1 MRKLIFILLSLLAV
15 MSLTACSD
23 SSSSIGSSNTP
34 PPQTSPKGV
43 TPLNVVPV
51 ASSFTGADVIDIIYR
66 VVDFEHVGYS
76 YYLVDKN
83 GTIQNKLSNNINDV
97 NNMYNIKVGPE
108 NISGAVSTNSVVI
121 SIPSTR
127 FTQVGDAQNE
137 ANIPYGTKITAI
149 DSNIEVIAG
158 TTKLAD
164 ISGTKP
170 SVDLLTYAEMTQG
183 YFSGC
188 SETTNI
194 CRSEFTRFPDS
205 SAVVITPKENTK
217 YENGVISS
225 DTDTINL
232 SVELTARPE
241 ERADGYTYLGGS
253 IITQTTATLISADD
267 NSISYKIEKITP
279 EISIKD
285 MLRVHVINNKAWNAY
300 TTPAITADEW
310 KYDVTILNLS
320 NEGIEISSDNT
331 KNSHVS
337 FSLNIYNN
345 GDSALCLNLLPI
357 KIAGS
362 TENYAV
368 CNNFDVENIVL
379 ELDPKSTKTIL
390 PLTINANGLERALQ
404 EQIVYSMTG
413 ITGITEEQIKCID
426 VQFQMYKQGD
436 TSAQPF
442 YEGKIAAKDNN
453 YYVMLDPA
461 KSIDRLDFKDGEAP
475 ETRIKIKNIVNNN
488 VIYFV
493 NNYSLETGITES
505 LIDATTFTDLFEW
518 GYVEDKTTAEEGAL
532 SDRIY
537 LLFVNKDTINTIGT
551 PVAIDNG
558 KVTLDEYRE
567 TKLSETEQFLKAN
580 LGSSLAFEPKG
591 AYIKPSTSSIK
602 LEATSATFEI
612 DIDGT
617 QKVTAVNIMSD
628 EYKNSDQYNKGL
640 FGSLAVSQDYDGNNV
655 YSTGF
660 GLKITN
666 VSKPGN
672 EPEIVIVP
680 HLKGILDPQIIDV
693 YQLIS
698 WN

>member
-23 SSSSIGSSNTP
+23 SSSSSGSSNTP

-66 VVDFEHVGYS
+66 VDFEHAGYS

-83 GTIQNKLSNNINDV
+83 GIITNKLSNDV

-149 DSNIEVIAG
+149 DSNIEVIEG

-253 IITQTTATLISADD
+253 IITQTTATLVSADD
-267 NSISYKIEKITP
+267 NSISYKIEKVTP

-285 MLRVHVINNKAWNAY
+285 MLRVQVINNKAWNAY
-300 TTPAITADEW
+300 ITPAITADEW

-368 CNNFDVENIVL
+368 CNNVDVENIVL

-413 ITGITEEQIKCID
+413 IKEEQIKCID
-426 VQFQMYKQGD
+426 VQFQMYKASSVN
-436 TSAQPF
+436 TEHPF
-442 YEGKIAAKDNN
+442 YEGKIATNNTKSN

-493 NNYSLETGITES
+493 NNNYSLEPGITED
-505 LIDATTFTDLFEW
+505 LIDATTFTDLFKW
-518 GYVEDKTTAEEGAL
+518 GYVEDEITAEEGAL
-532 SDRIY
+532 SDRFY

-551 PVAIDNG
+551 PVAIDND
-558 KVTLDEYRE
+558 KVILDEYRE

-602 LEATSATFEI
+602 LEATSPTFEI
-612 DIDGT
+612 DVNGI

-628 EYKNSDQYNKGL
+628 GYEISDQYNKGL

-680 HLKGILDPQIIDV
+680 HLNGILDPQIIDV

>member
-23 SSSSIGSSNTP
+23 SSSSSDGSNTP

-43 TPLNVVPV
+43 TPLNVAPV

-66 VVDFEHVGYS
+66 VVDFEHAGYS

-83 GTIQNKLSNNINDV
+83 GTIQNKLSNNVNDV

-108 NISGAVSTNSVVI
+108 YISDAVSPNSVVI

-137 ANIPYGTKITAI
+137 VNIPYGTKITAI
-149 DSNIEVIAG
+149 DSNIEVTEG

-253 IITQTTATLISADD
+253 IITQTTATQVVSD
-267 NSISYKIEKITP
+267 NSISYKIEKVTP

-320 NEGIEISSDNT
+320 NKGIEISSDNT

-362 TENYAV
+362 TENYAD

-379 ELDPKSTKTIL
+379 ELDPKSAETIL

-413 ITGITEEQIKCID
+413 ITEEQIKCID
-426 VQFQMYKQGD
+426 VQFQMYKAN
-436 TSAQPF
+436 SANTEHPF
-442 YEGKIAAKDNN
+442 YEGKIATNNTKSN

-488 VIYFV
+488 VITYYF
-493 NNYSLETGITES
+493 ETGITEDF
-505 LIDATTFTDLFEW
+505 IDVTTFTDLFRWE
-518 GYVEDKTTAEEGAL
+518 YVEDETTAEEGAL
-532 SDRIY
+532 SDRFY
-537 LLFVNKDTINTIGT
+537 LLFVNKDAINTIGT

-558 KVTLDEYRE
+558 KVIIDEYRE
-567 TKLSETEQFLKAN
+567 TTLSETEQFLKDN

-591 AYIKPSTSSIK
+591 AYIELPVSTGFVTIP
-602 LEATSATFEI
+602 AIFEI
-612 DIDGT
+612 DIYGT

-628 EYKNSDQYNKGL
+628 GYKNSDQYNKGL
-640 FGSLAVSQDYDGNNV
+640 FGSLKEYDAEGTPV
-655 YSTGF
+655 FSTGF
-660 GLKITN
+660 GFKITTFADA
-666 VSKPGN
+666 GN
-672 EPEIVIVP
+672 DPDRAIVP
-680 HLKGILDPQIIDV
+680 HLNDILNPQIVDII
-693 YQLIS
+693 Y
-698 WN
+698 

>member
-23 SSSSIGSSNTP
+23 SSSSSGSSNTP

-43 TPLNVVPV
+43 TPLNVAPV

-66 VVDFEHVGYS
+66 VDFEHAGYS

-83 GTIQNKLSNNINDV
+83 GTIQNKLSNNVNDV

-108 NISGAVSTNSVVI
+108 YTSDAVSPNSVVI

-158 TTKLAD
+158 TAKLAD

-194 CRSEFTRFPDS
+194 CRSEFTRFPDN
-205 SAVVITPKENTK
+205 SAVVITPKGNTK

-241 ERADGYTYLGGS
+241 ESTDGYTYLGGS
-253 IITQTTATLISADD
+253 IITQTTATQVVSD

-320 NEGIEISSDNT
+320 NQGIEISSDNT

-362 TENYAV
+362 TENYAD

-379 ELDPKSTKTIL
+379 ELDPKSAKTIL

-413 ITGITEEQIKCID
+413 ITEQQIKCID

-488 VIYFV
+488 VINYYF
-493 NNYSLETGITES
+493 ETGITEDF
-505 LIDATTFTDLFEW
+505 IDVTTFTDLFRWE
-518 GYVEDKTTAEEGAL
+518 YVEDETTAEEGAL
-532 SDRIY
+532 SDRFY
-537 LLFVNKDTINTIGT
+537 LLFVNKDAINTIGT

-558 KVTLDEYRE
+558 KVILDEYRE
-567 TKLSETEQFLKAN
+567 TTLAETEQFLKAN
-580 LGSSLAFEPKG
+580 LGSSLAFKPKG
-591 AYIKPSTSSIK
+591 AYIELPVST
-602 LEATSATFEI
+602 EFVTTPDTFEKI
-612 DIDGT
+612 DIYGT
-617 QKVTAVNIMSD
+617 QKVKAVNIMSD
-628 EYKNSDQYNKGL
+628 GYENSEQYNKGL
-640 FGSLAVSQDYDGNNV
+640 FGSLKEYDAKGTPV
-655 YSTGF
+655 FSTGF
-660 GLKITN
+660 GFKITTFADA
-666 VSKPGN
+666 GN
-672 EPEIVIVP
+672 DPDRAIVP
-680 HLKGILDPQIIDV
+680 HLKDILNPQIVDII
-693 YQLIS
+693 Y
-698 WN
+698 

>member
-23 SSSSIGSSNTP
+23 SSSSSGSSNTP

-43 TPLNVVPV
+43 TPLNVAPV

-66 VVDFEHVGYS
+66 VVDFEHAGYS

-83 GTIQNKLSNNINDV
+83 GTIQNKLSNNVNDV

-108 NISGAVSTNSVVI
+108 YISDADAVSPNSVVI

-164 ISGTKP
+164 TNGTKP

-241 ERADGYTYLGGS
+241 EMTDGYTYLGGS
-253 IITQTTATLISADD
+253 IITQTTATQVVSD

-285 MLRVHVINNKAWNAY
+285 MLRVQVINNKAWNAY

-320 NEGIEISSDNT
+320 NQGIEISSDNT

-368 CNNFDVENIVL
+368 CNNVDFEYIDL
-379 ELDPKSTKTIL
+379 KLDPKSAKTIL

-413 ITGITEEQIKCID
+413 ITEQQIKCID
-426 VQFQMYKQGD
+426 VQFQMYKASSVN
-436 TSAQPF
+436 TEHPF

-493 NNYSLETGITES
+493 NNYSLETGITED
-505 LIDATTFTDLFEW
+505 LIDATTFTDLFKW
-518 GYVEDKTTAEEGAL
+518 GYVEDETTAEEGAL
-532 SDRIY
+532 SDRFY

-551 PVAIDNG
+551 PVDIDNS

-567 TKLSETEQFLKAN
+567 TKLSETEQYLKDN

-591 AYIKPSTSSIK
+591 AHINPSTSSIK
-602 LEATSATFEI
+602 LEATPATFEI

-628 EYKNSDQYNKGL
+628 GYKSSDQYNKGL

-680 HLKGILDPQIIDV
+680 HLNGILDPQIIDV

>member
-15 MSLTACSD
+15 ISLTACSD
-23 SSSSIGSSNTP
+23 SSSSDDSSNVP
-34 PPQTSPKGV
+34 PPQTSHKGV
-43 TPLNVVPV
+43 TPLNFAPVV
-51 ASSFTGADVIDIIYR
+51 SSFSGADNIDIIYR
-66 VVDFEHVGYS
+66 VELEHDGYS

-83 GTIQNKLSNNINDV
+83 GIITNKLSNNLIDSMY
-97 NNMYNIKVGPE
+97 NMYNIIVAPE
-108 NISGAVSTNSVVI
+108 YISDADAVSPNSVVI
-121 SIPSTR
+121 TIPSTR
-127 FTQVGDAQNE
+127 FTQVGDAQDE

-188 SETTNI
+188 SEETNI
-194 CRSEFTRFPDS
+194 CSSEFTRYPDS
-205 SAVVITPKENTK
+205 SAVVITPTGNTK

-253 IITQTTATLISADD
+253 IITQTTATLVSIDG
-267 NSISYKIEKITP
+267 NSVYYRIEKVTP
-279 EISIKD
+279 EIAIKD
-285 MLRVHVINNKAWNAY
+285 MLRVQLVNDKALNAY
-300 TTPAITADEW
+300 TTPAITTDEW

-320 NEGIEISSDNT
+320 NEGVEISPDNT

-337 FSLNIYNN
+337 FFLNIYNN
-345 GDSALCLNLLPI
+345 GDSALSLNMLPI

-413 ITGITEEQIKCID
+413 ITEEQIKCID
-426 VQFQMYKQGD
+426 VQFQMYKASSVN
-436 TSAQPF
+436 TEHPF
-442 YEGKIAAKDNN
+442 YEGKIATNNTKSN

-475 ETRIKIKNIVNNN
+475 ETRINIKNIVNNN
-488 VIYFV
+488 VIYFD
-493 NNYSLETGITES
+493 YSLETGTEDF
-505 LIDATTFTDLFEW
+505 IDVTTFTDLFRWE
-518 GYVEDKTTAEEGAL
+518 YVEDEATAEEGAL
-532 SDRIY
+532 SDRFY

-567 TKLSETEQFLKAN
+567 TTLAETEQFLKAN
-580 LGSSLAFEPKG
+580 LGSSLAFKPKG
-591 AYIKPSTSSIK
+591 AYIELPVST
-602 LEATSATFEI
+602 EFVTTPDTFEKI
-612 DIDGT
+612 DIYGT

-628 EYKNSDQYNKGL
+628 GYENSDQYNKGL
-640 FGSLAVSQDYDGNNV
+640 FGSLKEYDAEGTPV
-655 YSTGF
+655 FSTGF
-660 GLKITN
+660 GFKITTFADA
-666 VSKPGN
+666 GN
-672 EPEIVIVP
+672 DPDRAIVP
-680 HLKGILDPQIIDV
+680 HLKDILNPQIVDII
-693 YQLIS
+693 Y
-698 WN
+698 

>member
-23 SSSSIGSSNTP
+23 SSSSSGSSNTP

-43 TPLNVVPV
+43 TPLNVAPV

-66 VVDFEHVGYS
+66 VVDFEHAGYS

-83 GTIQNKLSNNINDV
+83 DTIQNKLSNNVNDV

-108 NISGAVSTNSVVI
+108 YTSDAVSTNSVVI

-194 CRSEFTRFPDS
+194 CRSEFTKFPDS

-253 IITQTTATLISADD
+253 IITQTTATQVVSD

-285 MLRVHVINNKAWNAY
+285 MLRVQVINNKAWNAY

-362 TENYAV
+362 TENYAD

-379 ELDPKSTKTIL
+379 ELDPKSAETIL

-413 ITGITEEQIKCID
+413 ITEEQIKCID
-426 VQFQMYKQGD
+426 VQFQMYKAN
-436 TSAQPF
+436 SANTEHPF
-442 YEGKIAAKDNN
+442 YEGKIATNNTKSN

-488 VIYFV
+488 VITYYF
-493 NNYSLETGITES
+493 ETGITEDF
-505 LIDATTFTDLFEW
+505 IDVTTFTDLFRWE
-518 GYVEDKTTAEEGAL
+518 YVEDETTAEEGAL
-532 SDRIY
+532 SDRFY
-537 LLFVNKDTINTIGT
+537 LLFVNKDAINTIGT

-558 KVTLDEYRE
+558 KVIIDEYRE
-567 TKLSETEQFLKAN
+567 TTLSETEQFLKAN
-580 LGSSLAFEPKG
+580 LGSSLAFKPKG
-591 AYIKPSTSSIK
+591 AYIELPVST
-602 LEATSATFEI
+602 EFVTTSDTFDV

-628 EYKNSDQYNKGL
+628 GYKNSDQYNKGL
-640 FGSLAVSQDYDGNNV
+640 FGSLKEYDAEGTPV
-655 YSTGF
+655 FSTGF
-660 GLKITN
+660 GFKITTFADA
-666 VSKPGN
+666 GN
-672 EPEIVIVP
+672 DPDRAIVP
-680 HLKGILDPQIIDV
+680 HLKDILNPQIVDII
-693 YQLIS
+693 Y
-698 WN
+698 

>member
-23 SSSSIGSSNTP
+23 SSSSSGSSNTP

-66 VVDFEHVGYS
+66 VVDFEHAGYS

-83 GTIQNKLSNNINDV
+83 GTILNKLSNNVNDV

-108 NISGAVSTNSVVI
+108 YISDAVSTNSVVI

-137 ANIPYGTKITAI
+137 ANIPYGAKITAI

-164 ISGTKP
+164 TTDTNGTKP

-188 SETTNI
+188 SETTSI
-194 CRSEFTRFPDS
+194 CSSEFTRFPDS

-253 IITQTTATLISADD
+253 IITQTTATQVVSD

-300 TTPAITADEW
+300 ITPAITADEW

-362 TENYAV
+362 TENYAD

-379 ELDPKSTKTIL
+379 ELDPKSTETIL

-413 ITGITEEQIKCID
+413 ITEEQIKCID
-426 VQFQMYKQGD
+426 VQFQMYKASSVN
-436 TSAQPF
+436 TEHPF

-488 VIYFV
+488 VINYYF
-493 NNYSLETGITES
+493 ETGNTEDF
-505 LIDATTFTDLFEW
+505 IDATTFTDLFEW
-518 GYVEDKTTAEEGAL
+518 GYVEDKTTAEEGDL
-532 SDRIY
+532 SDGFY

-551 PVAIDNG
+551 PVHIDNS

-580 LGSSLAFEPKG
+580 LGSSLAFEPRG

-602 LEATSATFEI
+602 LEATSPTFEI
-612 DIDGT
+612 DVDGT

-628 EYKNSDQYNKGL
+628 GYENSAEYKKGL
-640 FGSLAVSQDYDGNNV
+640 FGTLAVSQDYDGNNV

-680 HLKGILDPQIIDV
+680 HLNGILDPQIIDV

>member
-23 SSSSIGSSNTP
+23 SSSSSDGSNTP

-43 TPLNVVPV
+43 TPLNVAPV
-51 ASSFTGADVIDIIYR
+51 ASSFNGADVIDIIYR
-66 VVDFEHVGYS
+66 VDFEHAGYS

-83 GTIQNKLSNNINDV
+83 GIITNKLSNNVNDV
-97 NNMYNIKVGPE
+97 DNMYNIKVGPE
-108 NISGAVSTNSVVI
+108 YISDAVSTNSVVI

-137 ANIPYGTKITAI
+137 ENIPYGTKITAI
-149 DSNIEVIAG
+149 DSNIEVIEG

-188 SETTNI
+188 SEATSI
-194 CRSEFTRFPDS
+194 CSSEFTRFPDS
-205 SAVVITPKENTK
+205 SAVVITPTTADTR

-225 DTDTINL
+225 NTDTINL

-253 IITQTTATLISADD
+253 IITQTTATQVVSD
-267 NSISYKIEKITP
+267 NSISYKIERKTP

-285 MLRVHVINNKAWNAY
+285 MLRVQVINNKAWNAY
-300 TTPAITADEW
+300 ITPAITADEW

-362 TENYAV
+362 TENYAD
-368 CNNFDVENIVL
+368 CNGLNIESINL
-379 ELDPKSTKTIL
+379 ELNEKSTKTIL

-413 ITGITEEQIKCID
+413 ITEEQIKCID
-426 VQFQMYKQGD
+426 VQFQMYKASSVN
-436 TSAQPF
+436 TEHPF

-493 NNYSLETGITES
+493 NKYSHETGITED
-505 LIDATTFTDLFEW
+505 LIDATTFTDLFRW
-518 GYVEDKTTAEEGAL
+518 GEVEDKTTAEEGAL
-532 SDRIY
+532 SDRFY

-551 PVAIDNG
+551 PVAIDNS

-567 TKLSETEQFLKAN
+567 TTLSETEQFLKDN

-602 LEATSATFEI
+602 LADTPATFEI
-612 DIDGT
+612 DVDGI

-628 EYKNSDQYNKGL
+628 GYENSDQYNKGL
-640 FGSLAVSQDYDGNNV
+640 FGSLKGYDAEGTPV
-655 YSTGF
+655 FSTGF
-660 GLKITN
+660 GFKITN

-680 HLKGILDPQIIDV
+680 HLNGILDPQIIDV

>member
-23 SSSSIGSSNTP
+23 SSSSSGSSNTP

-66 VVDFEHVGYS
+66 VVDFEHAGYS

-83 GTIQNKLSNNINDV
+83 GTIQNKLSNNVNDV

-108 NISGAVSTNSVVI
+108 YTSDAVSTNSVVI

-127 FTQVGDAQNE
+127 FTQVGDAQDE
-137 ANIPYGTKITAI
+137 ENIPYGTKITAI
-149 DSNIEVIAG
+149 DSDVTVTEG

-164 ISGTKP
+164 INGTKP

-194 CRSEFTRFPDS
+194 CSSEFTRFPDN

-241 ERADGYTYLGGS
+241 EREDGYTYLGGS
-253 IITQTTATLISADD
+253 IITQTTATQVVSD
-267 NSISYKIEKITP
+267 NSISYKIERKTP

-285 MLRVHVINNKAWNAY
+285 MLRVQVINNKAWNAY
-300 TTPAITADEW
+300 TTPSITADEW

-331 KNSHVS
+331 KNSHIS

-404 EQIVYSMTG
+404 EQIVYSMTD
-413 ITGITEEQIKCID
+413 ITEEQIKCID

-442 YEGKIAAKDNN
+442 YEGKIATKDNN

-461 KSIDRLDFKDGEAP
+461 KSA
-475 ETRIKIKNIVNNN
+475 
-488 VIYFV
+488 
-493 NNYSLETGITES
+493 
-505 LIDATTFTDLFEW
+505 DLFEFEEDEKPEITVQIRNVVNNDIKYFTTTVMGGPSVADFIVGPSFINLFRW
-518 GYVEDKTTAEEGAL
+518 GEVEDETTAEEGAL
-532 SDRIY
+532 SDRFY

-551 PVAIDNG
+551 PVAIDND
-558 KVTLDEYRE
+558 KVILDEYRE
-567 TKLSETEQFLKAN
+567 TKLSETEQFLKDN

-602 LEATSATFEI
+602 LEATSPTFDI

-617 QKVTAVNIMSD
+617 QKVRVVNIMSD
-628 EYKNSDQYNKGL
+628 EYENSEQYNKGL
-640 FGSLAVSQDYDGNNV
+640 FGSLAVSQDNDGNNV

>member
-23 SSSSIGSSNTP
+23 SSSSSGSSNTP

-66 VVDFEHVGYS
+66 VDFEHAGYS

-83 GTIQNKLSNNINDV
+83 GIITNKLSNDV

-149 DSNIEVIAG
+149 DSNIEVIEG

-253 IITQTTATLISADD
+253 IITQTTATLVSADD
-267 NSISYKIEKITP
+267 NSISYKIEKVTP
-279 EISIKD
+279 DISIKD
-285 MLRVHVINNKAWNAY
+285 MLRVQVINNKAWNAY
-300 TTPAITADEW
+300 ITPAITADEW

-368 CNNFDVENIVL
+368 CNNVDVENIVL

-413 ITGITEEQIKCID
+413 IKEEQIKCID
-426 VQFQMYKQGD
+426 VQFQMYKASSVN
-436 TSAQPF
+436 TEHPF
-442 YEGKIAAKDNN
+442 YEGKIATNNTKSN

-493 NNYSLETGITES
+493 NNNYSLEPGITED
-505 LIDATTFTDLFEW
+505 LIDATTFTDLFKW
-518 GYVEDKTTAEEGAL
+518 GYVEDEITAEEGAL
-532 SDRIY
+532 SDRFY

-551 PVAIDNG
+551 PVAIDND
-558 KVTLDEYRE
+558 KVILDEYRE

-602 LEATSATFEI
+602 LEATSPTFEI
-612 DIDGT
+612 DVNGI

-628 EYKNSDQYNKGL
+628 GYEISDQYNKGL

-680 HLKGILDPQIIDV
+680 HLNGILDPQIIDV

>member
-23 SSSSIGSSNTP
+23 SSSSSGSSNTP

-66 VVDFEHVGYS
+66 VDFEHAGYS

-83 GTIQNKLSNNINDV
+83 GTIQNKLSNNVNDV

-108 NISGAVSTNSVVI
+108 YTSDAVSPNSVVI

-149 DSNIEVIAG
+149 DSDITVTEG

-241 ERADGYTYLGGS
+241 GRTDGYTYLGGS
-253 IITQTTATLISADD
+253 IITQTTATQVVSD

-320 NEGIEISSDNT
+320 NQGIEISSDNT

-362 TENYAV
+362 TENYAD

-379 ELDPKSTKTIL
+379 ELDPKSAKTIL

-413 ITGITEEQIKCID
+413 ITEQQIKCID

-488 VIYFV
+488 VINYYF
-493 NNYSLETGITES
+493 ETGITEDF
-505 LIDATTFTDLFEW
+505 IDVTTFTDLFRWE
-518 GYVEDKTTAEEGAL
+518 YVEDETTAEEGAL
-532 SDRIY
+532 SDRFY
-537 LLFVNKDTINTIGT
+537 LLFVNKDAINTIGT

-558 KVTLDEYRE
+558 KVILDEYRE
-567 TKLSETEQFLKAN
+567 TTLAETEQFLKAN
-580 LGSSLAFEPKG
+580 LGSSLAFKPKG
-591 AYIKPSTSSIK
+591 AYIELPVST
-602 LEATSATFEI
+602 EFVTTPDTFEKI
-612 DIDGT
+612 DIYGT

-628 EYKNSDQYNKGL
+628 GYENSDQYNKGL
-640 FGSLAVSQDYDGNNV
+640 FGSLKEYDAEGTPV
-655 YSTGF
+655 FSTGF
-660 GLKITN
+660 GFKITTFADA
-666 VSKPGN
+666 GN
-672 EPEIVIVP
+672 DPDRAIVP
-680 HLKGILDPQIIDV
+680 HLKDILNPQIVDII
-693 YQLIS
+693 Y
-698 WN
+698 

>member
-23 SSSSIGSSNTP
+23 SSSSSGSSNTP

-66 VVDFEHVGYS
+66 VVDFEHAGYS

-83 GTIQNKLSNNINDV
+83 GIITNKLSNNVNDV

-108 NISGAVSTNSVVI
+108 NISDAVSTNSVVI

-137 ANIPYGTKITAI
+137 KNIPYGTKITAI
-149 DSNIEVIAG
+149 DSNIEVIEG

-253 IITQTTATLISADD
+253 IITQTTATQVVSD
-267 NSISYKIEKITP
+267 NSISYKIEHKTP

-368 CNNFDVENIVL
+368 CNNVDFEYIDL
-379 ELDPKSTKTIL
+379 KLDPKSTKTIL

-413 ITGITEEQIKCID
+413 ITEEQIKCID
-426 VQFQMYKQGD
+426 VQFQMYKASSIN
-436 TSAQPF
+436 TEHPF

-493 NNYSLETGITES
+493 NNYSPTGTES

-532 SDRIY
+532 SDKVY

-558 KVTLDEYRE
+558 KVILDEYRE
-567 TKLSETEQFLKAN
+567 TTLSETEQFLKAN

-591 AYIKPSTSSIK
+591 AYIKPSTSSLQ
-602 LEATSATFEI
+602 LEDTSAIFEI
-612 DIDGT
+612 STGDSTEPWRI
-617 QKVTAVNIMSD
+617 VNIMSD
-628 EYKNSDQYNKGL
+628 EYENSDQYNKGL

-680 HLKGILDPQIIDV
+680 HLNGILDPQIIDV

>member
-23 SSSSIGSSNTP
+23 SSSSSDGSNTP

-43 TPLNVVPV
+43 TPLNVAPV

-66 VVDFEHVGYS
+66 VELEHDGYS

-83 GTIQNKLSNNINDV
+83 GTIQNKLSNNVNDV

-108 NISGAVSTNSVVI
+108 YTSDAVSTNSVVI

-149 DSNIEVIAG
+149 DSNIEVIEG

-205 SAVVITPKENTK
+205 SAVVITPTGNTK

-241 ERADGYTYLGGS
+241 ERTDGYTYLGGS

-368 CNNFDVENIVL
+368 CNSLNIESINL
-379 ELDPKSTKTIL
+379 ELNEKSTKTIL

-413 ITGITEEQIKCID
+413 ITEEQIKCID
-426 VQFQMYKQGD
+426 VQFQMYKAN
-436 TSAQPF
+436 SANTEHPF
-442 YEGKIAAKDNN
+442 YEGKIATNNTKSN

-488 VIYFV
+488 VITYYF
-493 NNYSLETGITES
+493 ETGITEDF
-505 LIDATTFTDLFEW
+505 IDVTTFTDLFEW
-518 GYVEDKTTAEEGAL
+518 GEVEDKTTAEEGAL
-532 SDRIY
+532 SDRFY

-558 KVTLDEYRE
+558 KVILDEYRE
-567 TKLSETEQFLKAN
+567 TKLSETEQFLKNN

-602 LEATSATFEI
+602 LEATSPTFEI

-628 EYKNSDQYNKGL
+628 EYENSDQYNKGL

>member
-23 SSSSIGSSNTP
+23 SSSSSGSSNTP

-66 VVDFEHVGYS
+66 VDFEHAGYS

-83 GTIQNKLSNNINDV
+83 GIITNKLSNDV

-137 ANIPYGTKITAI
+137 ANIPYGAKITAI
-149 DSNIEVIAG
+149 DSNIEVIEG

-368 CNNFDVENIVL
+368 CNGLNIESIDL
-379 ELDPKSTKTIL
+379 ELNEKSTKTIL

-413 ITGITEEQIKCID
+413 ITEEQIKCID
-426 VQFQMYKQGD
+426 VQFQMYKASSVN
-436 TSAQPF
+436 TEHPF
-442 YEGKIAAKDNN
+442 YEGKIATNN
-453 YYVMLDPA
+453 TKSDYYVMLDPA

-488 VIYFV
+488 VIYFYFD
-493 NNYSLETGITES
+493 YSLETGTEDF
-505 LIDATTFTDLFEW
+505 IDATTFTDLFEW
-518 GYVEDKTTAEEGAL
+518 GEVEDKITAEEGAL
-532 SDRIY
+532 SDRFY
-537 LLFVNKDTINTIGT
+537 LLFVNKDAINTIGT

-558 KVTLDEYRE
+558 KVILDEYRE

-602 LEATSATFEI
+602 LEATSPTFEI

-628 EYKNSDQYNKGL
+628 EYENSDQYNKGL

-672 EPEIVIVP
+672 EPEFVIVP
-680 HLKGILDPQIIDV
+680 HLNGILDPQKIDV

>member
-23 SSSSIGSSNTP
+23 SSSSSGSSNTP

-43 TPLNVVPV
+43 TPLNVAPV

-66 VVDFEHVGYS
+66 VDFEHAGYS

-83 GTIQNKLSNNINDV
+83 GTIQNKLSNNVNDV

-108 NISGAVSTNSVVI
+108 YTSDAVSPNSVVI

-158 TTKLAD
+158 TAKLAD

-194 CRSEFTRFPDS
+194 CRSEFTRFPDN

-241 ERADGYTYLGGS
+241 ESTDGYTYLGGS
-253 IITQTTATLISADD
+253 IITQTTATQVVSD

-320 NEGIEISSDNT
+320 NQGIEISSDNT

-362 TENYAV
+362 TENYAD

-379 ELDPKSTKTIL
+379 ELDPKSAKTIL

-413 ITGITEEQIKCID
+413 ITEQQIKCID

-488 VIYFV
+488 VINYYF
-493 NNYSLETGITES
+493 ETGITEDF
-505 LIDATTFTDLFEW
+505 IDVTTFTDLFRWE
-518 GYVEDKTTAEEGAL
+518 YVEDETTAEEGAL
-532 SDRIY
+532 SDRFY
-537 LLFVNKDTINTIGT
+537 LLFVNKDAINTIGT

-558 KVTLDEYRE
+558 KVILDEYRE
-567 TKLSETEQFLKAN
+567 TTLAETEQFLKAN
-580 LGSSLAFEPKG
+580 LGSSLAFKPKG
-591 AYIKPSTSSIK
+591 AYIELPVST
-602 LEATSATFEI
+602 EFVTTPDTFEKI
-612 DIDGT
+612 DIYGT

-628 EYKNSDQYNKGL
+628 GYENSDQYNKGL
-640 FGSLAVSQDYDGNNV
+640 FGSLKEYDVKGTPV
-655 YSTGF
+655 FSTGF
-660 GLKITN
+660 GFKITTFADA
-666 VSKPGN
+666 GN
-672 EPEIVIVP
+672 DPDRAIVP
-680 HLKGILDPQIIDV
+680 HLKDILNPQIVDII
-693 YQLIS
+693 Y
-698 WN
+698 

>member
-23 SSSSIGSSNTP
+23 SSSSSGSSNTP

-43 TPLNVVPV
+43 TPLNVAPV

-66 VVDFEHVGYS
+66 VVDFEHAGYS

-83 GTIQNKLSNNINDV
+83 GTIQNKLSNNVNDV
-97 NNMYNIKVGPE
+97 NNIYNNIKVGPE
-108 NISGAVSTNSVVI
+108 YISDAVSTNSVVI

-149 DSNIEVIAG
+149 DSNIKVIEG
-158 TTKLAD
+158 ITKLAD

-205 SAVVITPKENTK
+205 SAVVITPKGNTK

-241 ERADGYTYLGGS
+241 ERPDGYTYLGGS

-413 ITGITEEQIKCID
+413 ITEEQIKCID
-426 VQFQMYKQGD
+426 VQFQMYKASSVN
-436 TSAQPF
+436 TEHPF
-442 YEGKIAAKDNN
+442 YEGKIATNNTKSN

-488 VIYFV
+488 VINYYF
-493 NNYSLETGITES
+493 ETGNTEDF
-505 LIDATTFTDLFEW
+505 IDVTTFTDLFEW

-551 PVAIDNG
+551 PVHIDNS

-580 LGSSLAFEPKG
+580 LGSSLAFEPRG

-602 LEATSATFEI
+602 LEATSPTFEI

-628 EYKNSDQYNKGL
+628 GYENSAEYKKGL
-640 FGSLAVSQDYDGNNV
+640 FGTLAVSQDYDGNNV

-680 HLKGILDPQIIDV
+680 HLNGILDPQIIDV

>member
-23 SSSSIGSSNTP
+23 SSSSSGSSNTP

-66 VVDFEHVGYS
+66 VDFEHAGYS

-83 GTIQNKLSNNINDV
+83 GTIQNKLSNNVNDV

-108 NISGAVSTNSVVI
+108 YISDAVSTNSVVI

-137 ANIPYGTKITAI
+137 KNIPYGTKITAI

-205 SAVVITPKENTK
+205 SAVVITPKGNTK

-241 ERADGYTYLGGS
+241 ERPDGYTYLGGS
-253 IITQTTATLISADD
+253 IITQTTATQVVSD

-368 CNNFDVENIVL
+368 CNSLNIESINL
-379 ELDPKSTKTIL
+379 ELNEKSTKTIL

-413 ITGITEEQIKCID
+413 ITEEQIKCID
-426 VQFQMYKQGD
+426 VQFQMYKAS
-436 TSAQPF
+436 SANTEHPF

-493 NNYSLETGITES
+493 NNYSLETGITEF

-518 GYVEDKTTAEEGAL
+518 GEVEDKTTAEEGAL
-532 SDRIY
+532 SDRFY
-537 LLFVNKDTINTIGT
+537 LLFVNKDAINTIGT
-551 PVAIDNG
+551 PVAIDDG
-558 KVTLDEYRE
+558 KVILDEYRE
-567 TKLSETEQFLKAN
+567 TTLSETEQFLKAN
-580 LGSSLAFEPKG
+580 LGSSLAFKPRG
-591 AYIKPSTSSIK
+591 AYINPSTSSIK
-602 LEATSATFEI
+602 LEATPATFEI

-628 EYKNSDQYNKGL
+628 KYENSDQYNKGL

-660 GLKITN
+660 GFKITN

-672 EPEIVIVP
+672 EPEFVIVP
-680 HLKGILDPQIIDV
+680 HLNGILDPQKIDV